1 MYSRILVAVE
11 HSDADRT
18 ILHHVRKLARVC
30 AARIL
35 LVHVADGWA
44 ARNIE
49 HLNLRE
55 SEEIQ
60 DDREYLARL
69 VDDLRAAGLDTDAR
83 LAFGDPATE
92 LVRVA
97 KDEHVDLLAMATHGH
112 RYLADIV
119 HGATA
124 DRVRHALDIPVL
136 MLRAARPRD
145 GAGQATE

>member
-11 HSDADRT
+11 HSPADRT
-18 ILHHVRKLARVC
+18 IIHHVRQLARLC
-30 AARIL
+30 GSELL

-49 HLNLRE
+49 QLDLRD
-55 SEEIQ
+55 SEEIR
-60 DDREYLARL
+60 DDRDYLEKL
-69 VDDLRAAGLDTDAR
+69 VVELNGEGLKTAGR

-97 KDEHVDLLAMATHGH
+97 REERVDLVAMATHGH

-136 MLRAARPRD
+136 MLRAAKEP
-145 GAGQATE
+145 A

>member
-11 HSDADRT
+11 HSAADRT
-18 ILHHVRKLARVC
+18 ILEHVQQLARVC
-30 AARIL
+30 NATLL

-44 ARNIE
+44 ARHIDQ
-49 HLNLRE
+49 LNLRE
-55 SEEIQ
+55 SEEIR

-69 VDDLRAAGLDTDAR
+69 VDELRALGTKVDSR

-97 KDEHVDLLAMATHGH
+97 RQEAVDLVAMATHGH

-124 DRVRHALDIPVL
+124 DRVRHALEIPVL
-136 MLRAARPRD
+136 MLRASREGVQP
-145 GAGQATE
+145 

>member
-11 HSDADRT
+11 HSAADRT
-18 ILHHVRKLARVC
+18 ILEHVRELARMC
-30 AARIL
+30 QAEL
-35 LVHVADGWA
+35 LFVHVADGWA

-49 HLNLRE
+49 TLDLRE

-60 DDREYLARL
+60 QDRDYLQAL
-69 VDDLRAAGLDTDAR
+69 VGEFTGYGLRTRSR

-97 KDEHVDLLAMATHGH
+97 RDERVDLVAMATHGH
-112 RYLADIV
+112 RYLSDLV

-124 DRVRHALDIPVL
+124 DRVRHALAIPVL
-136 MLRAARPRD
+136 MLKISK
-145 GAGQATE
+145 EVV

>member
-1 MYSRILVAVE
+1 MYSRILVAIE

-18 ILHHVRKLARVC
+18 ILEHVGQLARVC
-30 AARIL
+30 DANLL

-49 HLNLRE
+49 QLNLRE
-55 SEEIQ
+55 SEEIR

-69 VDDLRAAGLDTDAR
+69 VSQLREDGLATDSR

-97 KDEHVDLLAMATHGH
+97 REEHVDLVAMATHGH
-112 RYLADIV
+112 RYLADLV

-136 MLRAARPRD
+136 MLRSREPR
-145 GAGQATE
+145 